1 MIYLDGSK
9 FFFDIEGC
17 FSDLVARARMQNEN
31 EEADENAKELCAGF
45 GKFFKIKPEFVRAGM
60 DYETALQGMF
70 RTAPKAVIPEYE
82 ISAKRFEAAFP
93 GAEVLRLKK
102 SPDMKIKAENMA
114 AAANENGAEVIFFSN
129 PCCPTGLEISPDE
142 ILKLC
147 SQTEAKVIVDES
159 FCVDES
165 VSVLKNVPE
174 TENLIVLKKMRF
186 GGEPVFACGK
196 NLPEFECRISASNQA
211 AGTVVF
217 DRDSALK
224 TAQRKLLDSRDSLYI
239 RIKKLA
245 IKYDSLERLYRAK
258 GNCVFFKVKEAEER
272 AKKLLDMGISVYCR
286 EGYFCVFAGE
296 KDENEAVL
304 KAMEEVL
311 K

>member
-1 MIYLDGSK
+1 MIYLDGSR

-17 FSDLVARARMQNEN
+17 FSNLCEKAREEN
-31 EEADENAKELCAGF
+31 KDSEADKNAAELCKGF
-45 GKFFKIKPEFVRAGM
+45 SKFFGTKPEFVRAGK
-60 DYETALQGMF
+60 DYKTLLSGIFENGA
-70 RTAPKAVIPEYE
+70 KAVIPEFDV
-82 ISAKRFEAAFP
+82 SAENFAFETEPVF
-93 GAEVLRLKK
+93 VKK
-102 SPDMKIKAENMA
+102 SMDMKIKAENLA
-114 AAANENGAEVIFFSN
+114 AAATENGADMIYLSN
-129 PCCPTGLEISPDE
+129 PCCPTGLEIMPAE

-147 SQTEAKVIVDES
+147 SLTEAKVLVDES

-196 NLPEFECRISASNQA
+196 NLPEFDCEISASEQA
-211 AGTVVF
+211 VGKVIF
-217 DRDSALK
+217 DHDSSLK
-224 TAQRKLLDSRDSLYI
+224 TAQRKLHDSRDSLNI

-245 IKYDSLERLYRAK
+245 IKFDALERLYRAK

-272 AKKLLDMGISVYCR
+272 AKKLLDMGISVYSKD
-286 EGYFCVFAGE
+286 GYFCVFAGE
-296 KDENEAVL
+296 KAENETVL
-304 KAMEEVL
+304 KALEEVL